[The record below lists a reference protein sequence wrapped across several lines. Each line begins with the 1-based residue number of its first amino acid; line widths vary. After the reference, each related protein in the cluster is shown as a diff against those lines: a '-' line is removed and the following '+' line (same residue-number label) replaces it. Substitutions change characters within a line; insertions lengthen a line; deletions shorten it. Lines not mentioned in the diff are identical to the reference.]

1 MADIS
6 IWPGSSSFSPGGTP
20 FGFYD
25 NDPQFQTDAD
35 KVAKFCTQRLGYPI
49 QNVELQDI
57 NFYTAFEE
65 AITIYGNELYA
76 YKVRENY
83 LTLEGGD
90 STIDLNNSIITP
102 NMGNIIKISEQYG
115 TEAGVGGNVNWY
127 SGSVVL
133 TGSVQD
139 YDLNEWAEG
148 EGIAGS
154 DLEITRVFYQPPPAI
169 DRFYDPYAGSGTGM
183 VGLMDT
189 FGWGAYSP
197 AISFLMMPLNYDIAR
212 MQQIEMNDMVRR
224 SNYTFELRNNQLR
237 TFPIPGGSDTGT
249 RLWFQYLLKSERLAN
264 SVVDGTNKINNVSN
278 VPYDNPNYTTINS
291 IGRSWIFEMTL
302 AIAKEMLAY
311 VRGKYSTVPIPGSE
325 VTLNQS
331 DLLASGTK
339 DRDALV
345 DKLRTYF
352 DETSRKSMLERRKD
366 EADFRNQE
374 INYVPMTIFVG

>member
-90 STIDLNNSIITP
+90 STLDLNNSIITP
-102 NMGNIIKISEQYG
+102 NIGNVIKISEQYG

-133 TGSVQD
+133 TGSIQD
-139 YDLNEWAEG
+139 YDLNEWAES

-249 RLWFQYLLKSERLAN
+249 RLWFQYLLKSERLSN
-264 SVVDGTNKINNVSN
+264 SVVDSTNKINNVSN
-278 VPYDNPNYTTINS
+278 VPYNNPNYTTINS